1 MIRTRLVNLNSKKQ
15 SINNFVRKHTILVF
29 ILAFVFC
36 FVLLYSHFVSQKE
49 DVLNFILTSAVAFGL
64 LFILAINVAD
74 DKVVPKL
81 FTLPTTTFLLLTTI
95 APTIYLLYIS
105 FFDVSLANFRKQWEF
120 NGIENYIRVL
130 SDYVVLESFIR
141 TCEYVVIA
149 VSLELLL
156 GLCLAL
162 LLNWEFKGKNVFS
175 LILILPMMMT
185 PIVVGMGWKY
195 FLDYSNGFINVLLTK
210 IGLQPVPWLT
220 SEPLAIAGS
229 SGFLA
234 NMLNLKWSFV
244 SMVFVDIWQWTPFM
258 MLVLLA
264 GLSSLPLEPQEAAM
278 IDGANAWQRFWY
290 VTFPQLRPTITVVVL
305 IRIMDAIKAFD
316 TIWALFGNGVSTRTL
331 NISIYTF
338 GLGVKKFGQGAAL
351 SVLTLILV
359 VFLSRMFINFMLGKE
374 KTGIIYEK

>member
-1 MIRTRLVNLNSKKQ
+1 MIRPRLVNSNSKKQ
-15 SINNFVRKHTILVF
+15 RINNFIRKHTILVF

-49 DVLNFILTSAVAFGL
+49 DVLNFILTSMVAFGL

-74 DKVVPKL
+74 DKVLPKL
-81 FTLPTTTFLLLTTI
+81 FTLPTTTFLILTTI

-149 VSLELLL
+149 VSLELLF
-156 GLCLAL
+156 GLCLAM

-175 LILILPMMMT
+175 LILIFPMMMT

-195 FLDYSNGFINVLLTK
+195 FLDFSNGFINILLTK
-210 IGLQPVPWLT
+210 IGIQPVPWLT

-229 SGFLA
+229 NSFLA
-234 NMLNLKWSFV
+234 STLNLKWSFV

-258 MLVLLA
+258 LLVLLA
-264 GLSSLPLEPQEAAM
+264 GLSSLPLDTQEAAM
-278 IDGANAWQRFWY
+278 IDGANAWQRFRY
-290 VTFPQLRPTITVVVL
+290 VTFPQLRSTITVVVL

-359 VFLSRMFINFMLGKE
+359 VFLSRMFINLMLGKE
-374 KTGIIYEK
+374 KTRIIYEK

>member
-1 MIRTRLVNLNSKKQ
+1 MLKNRFGNSNSTKQ
-15 SINNFVRKHTILVF
+15 SINNFISQHTILVF
-29 ILAFVFC
+29 ILAFVFSLV
-36 FVLLYSHFVSQKE
+36 VLYIYFLLQKD
-49 DVLNFILTSAVAFGL
+49 DVLDFLLTSIVVFGL
-64 LFILAINVAD
+64 LFILAINIAD

-81 FTLPTTTFLLLTTI
+81 FTLPTTIFLLLTTI

-120 NGIENYIRVL
+120 NGIENYIRVI

-149 VSLELLL
+149 VGIELVL
-156 GLCLAL
+156 GLSLAM
-162 LLNWEFKGKNVFS
+162 LLNWEFKGKKLFS
-175 LILILPMMMT
+175 LILVLPMMMT

-195 FLDYSNGFINVLLTK
+195 FFDFGNGFINILLSK
-210 IGLQPVPWLT
+210 IGYQPVPWLT
-220 SEPLAIAGS
+220 SQPLAVAGS
-229 SGFLA
+229 SGFLS
-234 NMLNLKWSFV
+234 NVLNLKWSFV

-258 MLVLLA
+258 LLVLLA
-264 GLSSLPLEPQEAAM
+264 GLSSLPHEPQEAAM
-278 IDGANAWQRFWY
+278 IDGASEWQRFLY
-290 VTFPQLRPTITVVVL
+290 ITLPQLRPTITVVVL

-316 TIWALFGNGVSTRTL
+316 TIWALFGNAISTRTL

-359 VFLSRMFINFMLGKE
+359 VILSKMFIKVMLGKE
-374 KTGIIYEK
+374 KELGN